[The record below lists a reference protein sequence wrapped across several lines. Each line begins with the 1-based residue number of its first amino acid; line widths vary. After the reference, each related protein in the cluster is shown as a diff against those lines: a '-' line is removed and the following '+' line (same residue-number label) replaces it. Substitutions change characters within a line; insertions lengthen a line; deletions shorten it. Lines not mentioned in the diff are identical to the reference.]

1 VLAGCEAKAGRNIA
15 GEPIMS
21 KDDFIL
27 QAEEIYKSYRM
38 GTTEVEVLKGVDLGV
53 KKGEYVAIIGASG
66 SGKSTLLHILGA
78 LDRPDK
84 GTVTFNGRDLS
95 RYGSGELNRFRNKM
109 VGFVFQF
116 YHLLD
121 ELSVL
126 ENVYLPTM
134 VSKGVFGWFGLRRRA
149 RSRAIELLEQLGLG
163 ERANH
168 KPYQLSGGERQ
179 RVAIGRALMN
189 EPSVLLADEPT
200 GNLDSATGN
209 GILSAFEKLNQAG
222 QTIVM
227 VSHDER
233 VAHRAGRIVTLAD
246 GKIRRA

>member
-1 VLAGCEAKAGRNIA
+1 LIRDY
-15 GEPIMS
+15 MR

-27 QAEEIYKSYRM
+27 KAEGLYKSYRM
-38 GTTEVEVLKGVDLGV
+38 GVTEVRVLKGVDLAI
-53 KKGEYVAIIGASG
+53 KRGEFVAIVGASG

-78 LDRPDK
+78 LDKPNK
-84 GTVTFNGRDLS
+84 GVVKFEGRDLS
-95 RYGSGELNRFRNKM
+95 RHSSGELNRFRNKM

-126 ENVYLPTM
+126 ENVFLPVM
-134 VSKGVFGWFGLRRRA
+134 AGKSVIGWFACRRWAKRRA
-149 RSRAIELLEQLGLG
+149 RELLEQLGLS
-163 ERANH
+163 ERSSH

-189 EPSVLLADEPT
+189 EPRLLLADEPT

-209 GILSAFEKLNQAG
+209 GILDVLEELSSLG

-227 VSHDER
+227 VTHDER
-233 VAHRAGRIVTLAD
+233 IAQRAGRIVTLVD
-246 GKIRRA
+246 GKMKD

>member
-1 VLAGCEAKAGRNIA
+1 MIRDY
-15 GEPIMS
+15 MR

-27 QAEEIYKSYRM
+27 KAEGLYKSYRM
-38 GTTEVEVLKGVDLGV
+38 GVTEVRVLKGVDLAI
-53 KKGEYVAIIGASG
+53 KRGEFVAIVGASG

-78 LDRPDK
+78 LDKPNK
-84 GTVTFNGRDLS
+84 GVVKFEGRDLS
-95 RYGSGELNRFRNKM
+95 RHSSGELNRFRNKM

-126 ENVYLPTM
+126 ENVFLPVM
-134 VSKGVFGWFGLRRRA
+134 AGKSVIGWFACRRWAKRRA
-149 RSRAIELLEQLGLG
+149 RELLEQLGLS
-163 ERANH
+163 ERSSH

-189 EPSVLLADEPT
+189 EPRLLLADEPT

-209 GILSAFEKLNQAG
+209 GILDVLEELSSLG

-227 VSHDER
+227 VTHDER
-233 VAHRAGRIVTLAD
+233 IAQRAGRIVTLVD
-246 GKIRRA
+246 GKMKD